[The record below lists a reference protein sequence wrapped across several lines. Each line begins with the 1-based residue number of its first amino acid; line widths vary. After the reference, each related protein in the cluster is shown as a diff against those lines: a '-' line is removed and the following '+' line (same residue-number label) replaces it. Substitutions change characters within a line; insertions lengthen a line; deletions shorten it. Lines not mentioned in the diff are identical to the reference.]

1 MSQELLNTSAPR
13 GLKPGASGFCAVAM
27 TAGMARLL
35 EEQLMSLSGYRWI
48 HPAGHPDAARNP
60 IAFAHWRV
68 MSGGR
73 EMSVLSSVRDAGVD
87 YSQRSNRLAHHLVI
101 DPTEQS
107 DAGPAWVLR
116 QPDVVESRWDGEL
129 RTWPVGRAIPRGDN
143 PPRPCTAWAT
153 AAGDAG
159 WAGVLAEA
167 FLLDPSK
174 PAYLIFAPGAE
185 VLPLIAEAIALLPTA
200 LRWRVTFNTYFTD
213 LPAGLI
219 CTWRCCAAGTA
230 AANEAPRL
238 ATSGVVI
245 DLTKSLGQAP
255 ESRST
260 ESARTGRVEAAPSSP
275 SPAMNPRRSMASLA
289 NALAEETFNAP
300 MMEATVAAN
309 ATPPALRTLTP
320 KPENDDRWMPPTRST
335 IVETASG
342 GGKAGMPRGGK
353 SRFKVFAI
361 LWPVIAMGGILGW
374 HFRGESRGKA
384 ELHKELALAKTKVEE
399 QGKEIE
405 NFNDSAKNKIVTEDQ
420 RVNRDDSKTDAI
432 FALQKT
438 GHDKDTSIGKLEEER
453 KAANIR
459 IASLEA
465 DVKKLAPATQA
476 VIKLTADLDEKK
488 KYIEDADKKL
498 AGVNGQGVAE
508 STFGLNV
515 EEILLL
521 TLPKDSKADSLILD
535 PADLPGEF
543 GATVGTLP
551 KEIVVTGRVVTE
563 GKTDTPG
570 APAPADK
577 SVVAPTAA
585 IRLRGRRVAIQF
597 SQAPSKEILAL
608 KRWLSLA
615 TVHVK
620 FGDKEVGRITLRQP
634 SEGVFFP
641 NDEPSGATALACANL
656 PNWKGMEFGPP
667 IELPVGWHSNFPS
680 DTDHSILLLTN
691 TANETLKVEFKA
703 ASGDVSTNWRE
714 RFKKATADSKEAQ
727 KIDIGAL
734 QIQIKQIE
742 DQIAGKTTEKK
753 NATDKGSKDAF
764 QKEIDTQNADV
775 AEKRKAAAAAEK
787 NLAAAAAALSAMNQ
801 VIAIGDSDTST
812 IKIPIVYTKT
822 GETIHILKLQG
833 KPVDKKAK

>member
-174 PAYLIFAPGAE
+174 PAYLIFAPGTE

-255 ESRST
+255 ESRLT
-260 ESARTGRVEAAPSSP
+260 ESARTGRVEVAPFSP
-275 SPAMNPRRSMASLA
+275 SPAMNPRRSMASLP

-361 LWPVIAMGGILGW
+361 LWPMIAMGGILGW

-384 ELHKELALAKTKVEE
+384 ELRKQLTVLQSTLETQTAEITQLKGGLENKDATTSQQSINSDNVKADLAKFLSQLSDTQSKLNAKEADLALANQNLISMKKNVERIAPLE
-399 QGKEIE
+399 
-405 NFNDSAKNKIVTEDQ
+405 SKIAGLNMAYAANQ
-420 RVNRDDSKTDAI
+420 A
-432 FALQKT
+432 
-438 GHDKDTSIGKLEEER
+438 KLED
-453 KAANIR
+453 AN
-459 IASLEA
+459 
-465 DVKKLAPATQA
+465 
-476 VIKLTADLDEKK
+476 
-488 KYIEDADKKL
+488 
-498 AGVNGQGVAE
+498 
-508 STFGLNV
+508 
-515 EEILLL
+515 
-521 TLPKDSKADSLILD
+521 
-535 PADLPGEF
+535 
-543 GATVGTLP
+543 
-551 KEIVVTGRVVTE
+551 
-563 GKTDTPG
+563 
-570 APAPADK
+570 
-577 SVVAPTAA
+577 
-585 IRLRGRRVAIQF
+585 
-597 SQAPSKEILAL
+597 
-608 KRWLSLA
+608 
-615 TVHVK
+615 
-620 FGDKEVGRITLRQP
+620 
-634 SEGVFFP
+634 
-641 NDEPSGATALACANL
+641 
-656 PNWKGMEFGPP
+656 
-667 IELPVGWHSNFPS
+667 
-680 DTDHSILLLTN
+680 
-691 TANETLKVEFKA
+691 
-703 ASGDVSTNWRE
+703 
-714 RFKKATADSKEAQ
+714 
-727 KIDIGAL
+727 
-734 QIQIKQIE
+734 
-742 DQIAGKTTEKK
+742 DQIAGLKGTAPIKTFFDLSSNETTIFE
-753 NATDKGSKDAF
+753 
-764 QKEIDTQNADV
+764 V
-775 AEKRKAAAAAEK
+775 AEKALLPDALKLESSDPPKELGIIIKESGRDITISLQTSATTANALNSAIAGPIAIFRLKNRRIAVELNPSLNTVPILKEIRNWLAFQRVIVLSGEKTVGKIGLRSPIVAMIYVSEFKTEPISLPQAQISKWSEAELGMPSELPGSWKADFANENDHAMLRFTDQKSRAVFDLKLNALGTIETTWGGSYNYARNTFRDAEAEVEKRKQYVVNDKTNEHDSTAAKARASTTELKRYDYDNDIRTAVDNKTKHEAEQLK
-787 NLAAAAAALSAMNQ
+787 FEDKCESQKAILAALNEIIPDSVTNSVSLQ
-801 VIAIGDSDTST
+801 VPVVF
-812 IKIPIVYTKT
+812 IKTKT
-822 GETIHILKLQG
+822 VILTLKIQRRSD
-833 KPVDKKAK
+833 PDQKAK

>member
-60 IAFAHWRV
+60 VAFAHWRV

-159 WAGVLAEA
+159 WAGVLADA

-174 PAYLIFAPGAE
+174 PAYLIFAPGTE

-260 ESARTGRVEAAPSSP
+260 ESARTGRVEVSPFSP
-275 SPAMNPRRSMASLA
+275 SPAMNPRRSMASLP

-384 ELHKELALAKTKVEE
+384 ELRKQLTVLQSTLETQTAEITQLKGGLENKDATTSQQSTILDAAKEDAANFSRELRDTQSKLTSKAADLALANQNIVDLRKQGEKIPVLENEIAGHKTALATMQKELAKVKEKNAALSGNVPIQTIFDINSAE
-399 QGKEIE
+399 VVMLEFPLSTAPDTLQLEPALPNGFIVTPNGPKEIIIC
-405 NFNDSAKNKIVTEDQ
+405 SQPSSSSTTKQSKNVAIVTIRLRENRVTIEHDRSRIGDQ
-420 RVNRDDSKTDAI
+420 PELKNWLTLAIVSATAKGKVIGSVKLGQTAEGRFVVNDESTCASALLNAHIKVWSDQHVFGDVPAQGDWTFTFPKDASRKILRIADSKTGCSFDLTLNTLSAKIESTWRSAYKIANDDKRDGTTKLKDIPAEMKDNERNITELSRRLITLPPSSRESSDNKERIEAWERRNIKLLKDLSEWKSKLEKAEAI
-432 FALQKT
+432 LVALNRVLVSGDTNRPAIEIPIIDQKT
-438 GHDKDTSIGKLEEER
+438 SRT
-453 KAANIR
+453 
-459 IASLEA
+459 
-465 DVKKLAPATQA
+465 V
-476 VIKLTADLDEKK
+476 
-488 KYIEDADKKL
+488 
-498 AGVNGQGVAE
+498 
-508 STFGLNV
+508 
-515 EEILLL
+515 
-521 TLPKDSKADSLILD
+521 LILKVQR
-535 PADLPGEF
+535 LPI
-543 GATVGTLP
+543 P
-551 KEIVVTGRVVTE
+551 
-563 GKTDTPG
+563 D
-570 APAPADK
+570 
-577 SVVAPTAA
+577 
-585 IRLRGRRVAIQF
+585 
-597 SQAPSKEILAL
+597 
-608 KRWLSLA
+608 
-615 TVHVK
+615 
-620 FGDKEVGRITLRQP
+620 
-634 SEGVFFP
+634 
-641 NDEPSGATALACANL
+641 
-656 PNWKGMEFGPP
+656 
-667 IELPVGWHSNFPS
+667 
-680 DTDHSILLLTN
+680 
-691 TANETLKVEFKA
+691 
-703 ASGDVSTNWRE
+703 
-714 RFKKATADSKEAQ
+714 Q
-727 KIDIGAL
+727 KD
-734 QIQIKQIE
+734 
-742 DQIAGKTTEKK
+742 
-753 NATDKGSKDAF
+753 N
-764 QKEIDTQNADV
+764 
-775 AEKRKAAAAAEK
+775 
-787 NLAAAAAALSAMNQ
+787 
-801 VIAIGDSDTST
+801 
-812 IKIPIVYTKT
+812 
-822 GETIHILKLQG
+822 
-833 KPVDKKAK
+833 